1 MITTTAQVL
10 LEEGYH
16 STDGVL
22 RGWALLTAMSR
33 VEQYRAECES
43 FQKKHGRPLAEFDRA
58 THSIKGR
65 EDFAA
70 EDDLDDWAFAV
81 EALKWW
87 QSKVKEL
94 RVAAS
99 A

>member
-1 MITTTAQVL
+1 MITATKQIL
-10 LEEGYH
+10 LEEGYR
-16 STDGVL
+16 STDDVL

-33 VEQYRAECES
+33 VEQYQAECE
-43 FQKKHGRPLAEFDRA
+43 FLQKKHGKSLAEFERA
-58 THSIKGR
+58 AHAIKGR

-81 EALKWW
+81 EALRWW
-87 QSKVKEL
+87 QSKVEEL